1 MSFRT
6 AFRDVSIWA
15 LPPSDFVL
23 GLSDEGVRSGQDVLR
38 ALALAARACLLGR
51 AYIFGLGAAGEAG
64 VRKAID
70 IIRSEF
76 DISMA
81 LTGINPIREIASW
94 SNNLPL

>member
-1 MSFRT
+1 M
-6 AFRDVSIWA
+6 
-15 LPPSDFVL
+15 
-23 GLSDEGVRSGQDVLR
+23 R

-81 LTGINPIREIASW
+81 LTGINPIREIDRRI
-94 SNNLPL
+94 LVK